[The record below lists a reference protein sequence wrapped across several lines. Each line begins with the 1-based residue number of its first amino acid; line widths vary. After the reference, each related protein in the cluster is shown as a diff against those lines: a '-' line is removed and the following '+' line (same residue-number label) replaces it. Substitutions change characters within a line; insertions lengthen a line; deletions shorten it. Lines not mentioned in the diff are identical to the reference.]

1 MYLVASVYRL
11 GYKKSVEF
19 FYMNKLSCCMSS
31 EIILF
36 FFYTFIQLKQ
46 DPTFSRLMSECP
58 GKNKIRLGVENDKS
72 IFVVQYTIK
81 QYLCFK

>member
-11 GYKKSVEF
+11 DYKKSVEF
-19 FYMNKLSCCMSS
+19 LYMNKLSCCMSS
-31 EIILF
+31 EII
-36 FFYTFIQLKQ
+36 QKNKNKKQKQ

-58 GKNKIRLGVENDKS
+58 GKNKIRHGVENDKS